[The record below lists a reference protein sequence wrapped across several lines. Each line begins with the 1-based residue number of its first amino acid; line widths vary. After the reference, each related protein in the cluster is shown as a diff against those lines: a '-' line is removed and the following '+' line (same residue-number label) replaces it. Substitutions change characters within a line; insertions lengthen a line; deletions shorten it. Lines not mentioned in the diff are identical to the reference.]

1 MRPCLQEGFTM
12 SQTVI
17 NTPPRNS
24 AVAAPSRERRAPA
37 GRPFLRPL
45 AWLWGSVPTLLVL
58 ATFGGLFYYGH
69 HFDWKLPKF
78 SALAGAEAA
87 KPADWCEEHGVP
99 ESQCVECNPDLMP
112 KGPDYG
118 WCPEHGVHNCVLH
131 HPHVAQLKETPV
143 VSDSDLDRAARALAL
158 RPRPENNAVCKVYQ
172 RRIQFASVES
182 VKQAGVDVELV
193 ERQPISEWVSGN
205 GEITYDATRLASLSS
220 RVPGT
225 AWRVLKNIGDRVRE
239 GDVLA
244 VVDAMEVGR
253 TKSDLVKAL
262 VAEDLARQTL
272 DRLKGLTSG
281 VVAGRQVLE
290 AEAAFAQ
297 AEAEVLSA
305 EQSLAN
311 LGLRADVSKLRGLSK
326 KAIVDRLRFLGLP
339 DDLVSQF
346 DSQTATANLIPIR
359 SPMDGVIVDRQ
370 VAAGEVVDPTRTL
383 FQVADPSQMWLTLNI
398 PLEEARFLS
407 VGQPVR
413 FRPDGSPNE
422 VTGKLTWISTAAD
435 KQTRMV
441 KVRAE
446 LPNPDGQ
453 LRDET
458 FGTGRVVLREEQE
471 AIVVP
476 KEAIH
481 WEGCCHVVFVRDK
494 GYFDSPE
501 SPKVFHVR
509 SVRMGA
515 KNGKSTEII
524 AGVLPGEVVVTKG
537 SDVLRAQLL
546 KNNLGEGCACV
557 AE

>member
-1 MRPCLQEGFTM
+1 MSATVTTPTRPST
-12 SQTVI
+12 S
-17 NTPPRNS
+17 PRQAES
-24 AVAAPSRERRAPA
+24 VPAVKPRRRRWLAVAGAIPN
-37 GRPFLRPL
+37 LI
-45 AWLWGSVPTLLVL
+45 VL
-58 ATFGGLFYYGH
+58 SLFGGVMYFGH

-78 SALAGAEAA
+78 STLAGAEASER
-87 KPADWCEEHGVP
+87 ADWCEEHGVP
-99 ESQCVECNPDLMP
+99 ESQCIECNPDLVP

-131 HPHVAQLKETPV
+131 HPDVAQRKETPV
-143 VSDSDLDRAARALAL
+143 VSEADLDRAARTLAL
-158 RPRPENNAVCKVYQ
+158 RDRPENNAVCKVYQ
-172 RRIQFASVES
+172 RRMQFASIEAVR
-182 VKQAGVDVELV
+182 QAGIDVELV
-193 ERQPISEWVSGN
+193 GREATGEWVLGN
-205 GEITYDATRLASLSS
+205 GEITYDQTRLASLSS

-225 AWRVLKNIGDRVRE
+225 TFLVLKSIGDPVRS

-253 TKSDLVKAL
+253 AKSDLVKAL
-262 VAEDLARQTL
+262 VAEDLAQKND
-272 DRLKGLTSG
+272 DRLRELSG
-281 VVAGRQVLE
+281 GAVAGKFILE
-290 AEAAFAQ
+290 AEAVLAEAQ
-297 AEAEVLSA
+297 AEVLSA
-305 EQSLAN
+305 EQALAN
-311 LGLRADVSKLRGLSK
+311 LGLRVGVSTLRGLPK
-326 KAIVDRLRFLGLP
+326 TAVVDRLRFLGLP
-339 DDLVSQF
+339 EDLAQQF

-359 SPMDGVIVDRQ
+359 SPMDGVVVDRQ
-370 VAAGEVVDPTRTL
+370 VVAGEVVDPSRVL
-383 FQVADPSQMWLTLNI
+383 FQVADPSRMWLTLSI

-422 VTGKLTWISTAAD
+422 VSGSLTWISTAAD

-441 KVRAE
+441 KVRAD

-476 KEAIH
+476 KEAVH

-501 SPKVFHVR
+501 SSKLFHVR
-509 SVRMGA
+509 SVRLGVS
-515 KNGKSTEII
+515 NGKFTEII

>member
-1 MRPCLQEGFTM
+1 MTTTIIDSAREKARSSP
-12 SQTVI
+12 
-17 NTPPRNS
+17 TP
-24 AVAAPSRERRAPA
+24 VQAAPDRTRKSKGLLSLILHHLPTVAVMST
-37 GRPFLRPL
+37 L
-45 AWLWGSVPTLLVL
+45 AAVG
-58 ATFGGLFYYGH
+58 AYGH
-69 HFDWKLPKF
+69 YFHWKVPKF
-78 SALAGAEAA
+78 AALTGGAQ
-87 KPADWCEEHGVP
+87 PVSADWCEEHGVP
-99 ESQCVECNPDLMP
+99 ESNCVECNLDQFPN
-112 KGPDYG
+112 GPDYG
-118 WCPEHGVHNCVLH
+118 WCTEHGVHNCVLH
-131 HPHVAQLKETPV
+131 HSGVAQLKETPV
-143 VSDSDLDRAARALAL
+143 VSEADLDRAARALAL
-158 RPRPENNAVCKVYQ
+158 RDRPENNAVCTVYQ
-172 RRIQFASVES
+172 RRIQFASIEAVE
-182 VKQAGVDVELV
+182 QAGVDVELV
-193 ERQPISEWVSGN
+193 ERQPVSEWVSGN
-205 GEITYDATRLASLSS
+205 GEITYDATLLASLSS

-225 AWRVLKNIGDRVRE
+225 AWRVLKGIGDPVHE

-244 VVDAMEVGR
+244 VVDAMEVGH
-253 TKSDLVKAL
+253 TKSNLVKAL

-272 DRLKGLTSG
+272 QRLKGLSSG

-311 LGLRADVSKLRGLSK
+311 LGLRANVETLSGLSK
-326 KAIVDRLRFLGLP
+326 QAIVERLRFLGLP
-339 DDLVSQF
+339 DDLARQF
-346 DSQTATANLIPIR
+346 ESQTATANLIPIR
-359 SPMDGVIVDRQ
+359 SPLDGVIVDRQ
-370 VAAGEVVDPTRTL
+370 VVAGEVVDPTRIL
-383 FQVADPSQMWLTLNI
+383 FRVADPSRMWLTLNI

-413 FRPDGSPNE
+413 FRPGGSPHE

-441 KVRAE
+441 KVRAD

-458 FGTGRVVLREEQE
+458 FGTGRIVLREEQD

-476 KEAIH
+476 KDAVH

-509 SVRMGA
+509 SVRTGA
-515 KNGKSTEII
+515 RDGELIEIV
-524 AGVLPGEVVVTKG
+524 AGVLPGEVTVTKG

-546 KNNLGEGCACV
+546 KNSLGEGCC